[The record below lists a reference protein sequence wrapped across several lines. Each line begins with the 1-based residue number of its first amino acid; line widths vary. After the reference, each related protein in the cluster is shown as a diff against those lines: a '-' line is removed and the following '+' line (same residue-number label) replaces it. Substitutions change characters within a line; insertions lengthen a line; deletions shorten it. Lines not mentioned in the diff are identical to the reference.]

1 MPLLNFA
8 RSGLAIRL
16 HRLEISYLA
25 GSGKLQ
31 MAITRK
37 PWHVNTYFL
46 KSKMPLTGQITEQQ
60 PVLFVQLL
68 FPE

>member
-1 MPLLNFA
+1 MPLLNFS
-8 RSGLAIRL
+8 RNGLAIRL
-16 HRLEISYLA
+16 HSLEISYLA

-37 PWHVNTYFL
+37 PCHVNTYSL
-46 KSKMPLTGQITEQQ
+46 KSKMSLSGQITKQQ

-68 FPE
+68 SPE